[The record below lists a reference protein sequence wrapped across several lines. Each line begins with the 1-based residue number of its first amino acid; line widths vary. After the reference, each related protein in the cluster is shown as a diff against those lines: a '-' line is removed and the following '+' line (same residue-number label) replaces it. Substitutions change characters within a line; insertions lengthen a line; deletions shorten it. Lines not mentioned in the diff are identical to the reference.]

1 MKKHALL
8 LVLVALFLTS
18 CGRDYYS
25 IATKNLSAANY
36 TILNVQ
42 DSVIHALPYEY
53 RNEPTPEV
61 IREYGRFF
69 SFDSVTR
76 LHKISGGQTIG
87 TTVAAGVLAG
97 AIVGAVIGAASYH
110 RPVCN
115 NTFICLDFG
124 PGISILGGG
133 LLGIIPGGIAGYIF
147 APKGEDLLPMIGH
160 RKESATG
167 F

>member
-1 MKKHALL
+1 MKN
-8 LVLVALFLTS
+8 ALFLLLTALFLAS

-25 IATKNLSAANY
+25 IATKNLAAANY
-36 TILNVQ
+36 TILNVH

-53 RNEPTPEV
+53 RNETTPEV

-76 LHKISGGQTIG
+76 LYKISGGQTKG
-87 TTVAAGVLAG
+87 TSVAAGVLVG
-97 AIVGAVIGAASYH
+97 AIIGGVIGAASYH

-115 NTFICLDFG
+115 NTLLCWDFG

-133 LLGIIPGGIAGYIF
+133 LLGIIPGGIAGYVF
-147 APKGEDLLPMIGH
+147 APNGEDMLPTISQ
-160 RKESATG
+160 RKESAIG